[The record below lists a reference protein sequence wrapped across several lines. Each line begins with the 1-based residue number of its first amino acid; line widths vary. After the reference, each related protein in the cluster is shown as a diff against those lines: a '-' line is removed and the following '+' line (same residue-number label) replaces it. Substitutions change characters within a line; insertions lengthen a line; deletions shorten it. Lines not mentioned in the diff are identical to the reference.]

1 MDFFEHQDK
10 ARKNTKLL
18 VVYFVLAVLCI
29 IASVYFASVL
39 VFHIA
44 GSRQPPG
51 VPPPELV
58 LWDPRL
64 LLYVALGT
72 LGIVMIGSLYKTATL
87 AKGGSAVAEALEGR
101 LLNPNTTH
109 PDERKLRNVV
119 EEMALAAGLPVP
131 KIYVLDHEEGINAFA
146 AGHTPGDAAIGVTR
160 GCMTMLT
167 RDELQ
172 GVVGHEF
179 SHILNGDMRLNV
191 RIMGLLFG
199 ILCLAVI
206 GRVLIFSRG
215 GRDRNPLMLLGLALI
230 VIGAIGVFFGRL
242 IQAALSRQ
250 REFLADASA
259 VQFTRNPAG
268 LSGALQK
275 IGGAGSTRSNPLTPG
290 KPVTCSLETP
300 WANRSWA
307 RWPPTHR
314 SRRASAPSI
323 RAGMEPSGPAASRQ
337 LNQNPRRGTKPS
349 SSRSRF
355 RCPGMPGARAGDRR
369 FRHQR
374 RPDGSRAAKPGQAN
388 AAAFALRRGV
398 AEFIPGKGRVRRPRT
413 ARRHRARL
421 RDAPQSGRELCARS
435 NSRNLAGDRAGGGET
450 TAALWP
456 EVAPIVS
463 RARLPLVNLAL
474 PALRQLRPD
483 EFEQFSQTC
492 NGSLRATNR
501 LISLNSSF
509 RSIVRRHL
517 ASQSGETRPASIQYD
532 TLKPLLRDCSVVLSA
547 LANASSRNAGEI
559 EKAFRTGAPHL
570 GAKADGLQL
579 LPRAEC
585 GLEQLDTALDRLAL
599 AAPRIKKK
607 VIEACVQVVGA
618 DGVIQEREGR
628 IAPRHRRHAGLSDPA
643 VCGGCRKLLHKGHW
657 VTRPSWPR
665 SMPTGLMRSFSQVG
679 MARFGI
685 LRKAQTASASSK
697 RSSRR
702 IVLSLRCATLRRSSS
717 TRKGPT
723 ENRWSRVAA

>member
-1 MDFFEHQDK
+1 
-10 ARKNTKLL
+10 
-18 VVYFVLAVLCI
+18 
-29 IASVYFASVL
+29 

-87 AKGGSAVAEALEGR
+87 ARGGSAVAEALEGR

-275 IGGAGSTRSNPLTPG
+275 IGGAGSTIESAHAGEASHMFFGNALGKSFLGALATHPPLEARIRAIEPGWDGTFRTGGVPATQPEPSTTARKPSPSRLPFPLPSLPQAGAGTASLAGHLVQVGSVLPNLG
-290 KPVTCSLETP
+290 KPTPLHLRYAEALRNSFPATVESAAHEPLDATALVYAMLLSREENLRAKQLE
-300 WANRSWA
+300 
-307 RWPPTHR
+307 
-314 SRRASAPSI
+314 
-323 RAGMEPSGPAASRQ
+323 E
-337 LNQNPRRGTKPS
+337 L
-349 SSRSRF
+349 
-355 RCPGMPGARAGDRR
+355 DRR
-369 FRHQR
+369 TA
-374 RPDGSRAAKPGQAN
+374 PGSSQ
-388 AAAFALRRGV
+388 
-398 AEFIPGKGRVRRPRT
+398 
-413 ARRHRARL
+413 
-421 RDAPQSGRELCARS
+421 
-435 NSRNLAGDRAGGGET
+435 T
-450 TAALWP
+450 TATLWP
-456 EVAPIVS
+456 HVAPIVS

-483 EFEQFSQTC
+483 EVQQFIQALQWLIASDEQMDLFEFVLQ
-492 NGSLRATNR
+492 R
-501 LISLNSSF
+501 
-509 RSIVRRHL
+509 IVRRHL
-517 ASQSGETRPASIQYD
+517 ASQSGQTRPAEDQFHN
-532 TLKPLLRDCSVVLSA
+532 LKPLLRDCDVVLSA
-547 LANASSRNAGEI
+547 LANASSRDPREI
-559 EKAFRTGAPHL
+559 EKAFRSGVAHL
-570 GAKADGLQL
+570 RANAGELQL
-579 LPRAEC
+579 LPRAES
-585 GLEQLDTALDRLAL
+585 GLEQLDAALDRLAR
-599 AAPRIKKK
+599 AAPRIKKQ
-607 VIEACVQVVGA
+607 VIDACIYVVGA
-618 DGVIQEREGR
+618 DGVIQERQAELLR
-628 IAPRHRRHAGLSDPA
+628 AIADTLDCPIPPF
-643 VCGGCRKLLHKGHW
+643 VE
-657 VTRPSWPR
+657 VTES
-665 SMPTGLMRSFSQVG
+665 
-679 MARFGI
+679 
-685 LRKAQTASASSK
+685 
-697 RSSRR
+697 
-702 IVLSLRCATLRRSSS
+702 
-717 TRKGPT
+717 
-723 ENRWSRVAA
+723 